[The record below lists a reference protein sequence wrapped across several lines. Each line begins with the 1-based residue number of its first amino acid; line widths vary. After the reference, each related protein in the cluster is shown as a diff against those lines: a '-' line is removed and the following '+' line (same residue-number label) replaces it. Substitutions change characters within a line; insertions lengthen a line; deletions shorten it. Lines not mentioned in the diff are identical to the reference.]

1 MVEYAD
7 DSTILDI
14 VNESLDNSEKVLT
27 QFMDWT
33 NNKMKWNT
41 AKCKDLVLRRK
52 GNNSVYLEMFN
63 IKQYDR
69 VTLLGVTFQS
79 MQL

>member
-1 MVEYAD
+1 MDLISSICFGRSGNDSNLDDVSMVEYAD

-33 NNKMKWNT
+33 NNNKMK
-41 AKCKDLVLRRK
+41 
-52 GNNSVYLEMFN
+52 
-63 IKQYDR
+63 
-69 VTLLGVTFQS
+69 
-79 MQL
+79 

>member
-1 MVEYAD
+1 MDLISSICFWTIWNDSNLDDVSVVEYAD

-33 NNKMKWNT
+33 NNNKMKY
-41 AKCKDLVLRRK
+41 
-52 GNNSVYLEMFN
+52 G
-63 IKQYDR
+63 
-69 VTLLGVTFQS
+69 
-79 MQL
+79 

>member
-33 NNKMKWNT
+33 NNNKMKY
-41 AKCKDLVLRRK
+41 
-52 GNNSVYLEMFN
+52 G
-63 IKQYDR
+63 
-69 VTLLGVTFQS
+69 
-79 MQL
+79 